1 MRFACVTGR
10 FQPVH
15 EQHLALFEIAL
26 AAYPQ
31 LIVAVTNPDP
41 ESRRQEPTSA
51 HRHLPSANPFSYFE
65 RVRLLD
71 AGLRSRGW
79 DARVT
84 VVPFDLTAPEVWPHY
99 VPLTARQFVR
109 AYGDWERRK
118 ARLFE
123 QAGYAVTLIEGDA
136 ANRISAGDIRALMRL
151 RDGRWR
157 ESVPEATLPLL
168 DAMLAEAPMEQRA

>member
-1 MRFACVTGR
+1 MKPACVTGR

-15 EQHLALFEIAL
+15 EQHMALFDIAL
-26 AAYPQ
+26 AAYPH

-41 ESRRQEPTSA
+41 GTRRQEPTSA

-65 RVRLLD
+65 RARLLD
-71 AGLRSRGW
+71 AGLASRGW
-79 DARVT
+79 AGRFT
-84 VVPFDLTAPEVWPHY
+84 IVPFDLTDPPVWPHY
-99 VPLTARQFVR
+99 VPLAARQFVR

-136 ANRISAGDIRALMRL
+136 ANRISAGNIRACMRSGD
-151 RDGRWR
+151 DGWR
-157 ESVPEATLPLL
+157 SQVPAATLPLL
-168 DAMLAEAPMEQRA
+168 DAMLAEVPIEQRR